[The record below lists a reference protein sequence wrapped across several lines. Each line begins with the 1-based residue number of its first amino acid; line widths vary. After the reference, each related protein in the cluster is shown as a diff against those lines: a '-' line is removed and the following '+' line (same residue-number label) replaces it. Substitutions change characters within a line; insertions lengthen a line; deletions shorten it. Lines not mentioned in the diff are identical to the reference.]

1 MVAQPVLEVYENIK
15 KYVKET
21 KLPKTETPE
30 SVASAV
36 QDKLTRHKLVFFF
49 FVSIANIQFQS
60 SKPLI
65 LFLHEVFCEIFT
77 SLITHAIKKRLLIM
91 LKHYISLGILI

>member
-21 KLPKTETPE
+21 KLPKTETAE

-36 QDKLTRHKLVFFF
+36 QDKLTRHKLVFF